1 MSVIEFP
8 SIPNY
13 TGKSV
18 TVSPENPL
26 NRFQCRGFVCFRN
39 APQVVPP
46 NADMGAIQT
55 ALLDGRLLEMS
66 PGSVLSSKN
75 ASLNPASELG
85 ETDKKI
91 FTLLTKEGRIV
102 LTPDTAEQAE
112 AIEKELRE
120 TGQIQLS
127 NYPNL
132 QKKKAVVT
140 HLTGIT
146 VTELEEPKNEQPDSN

>member
-8 SIPNY
+8 STPDY

-46 NADMGAIQT
+46 NADMGTIQT

-66 PGSVLSSKN
+66 PGSALQSKN

-91 FTLLTKEGRIV
+91 FTLLTKEGPIV
-102 LTPDTAEQAE
+102 LAPETAEQSF
-112 AIEKELRE
+112 AIEEELRT
-120 TGQIQLS
+120 TGMIKLS
-127 NYPNL
+127 NYPDL
-132 QKKKAVVT
+132 QKKKAVVP
-140 HLTGIT
+140 HLTGISI
-146 VTELEEPKNEQPDSN
+146 TELEEPNNEQPSSN

>member
-8 SIPNY
+8 TKADY

-18 TVSPENPL
+18 TISPENPL

-39 APQVVPP
+39 SPQVVPP

-66 PGSVLSSKN
+66 PGSALASKN

-85 ETDKKI
+85 ETDKKV
-91 FTLLTKEGRIV
+91 FTLITKEGPIV
-102 LTPDTAEQAE
+102 LAPETAEQAE
-112 AIEKELRE
+112 AIEKELQE
-120 TGQIQLS
+120 TGMINLA
-127 NYPNL
+127 NYPEL
-132 QKKKAVVT
+132 QKKKAVIP
-140 HLTGIT
+140 HLSGIT
-146 VTELEEPKNEQPDSN
+146 VTELEEPTNEQPNSN